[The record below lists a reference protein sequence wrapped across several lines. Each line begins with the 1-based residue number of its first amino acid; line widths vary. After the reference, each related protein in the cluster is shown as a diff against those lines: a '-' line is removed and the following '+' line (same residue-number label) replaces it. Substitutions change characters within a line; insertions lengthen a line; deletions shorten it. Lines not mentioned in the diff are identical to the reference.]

1 MAFMRSGVRIPS
13 SPPIESMTNGGTTPA
28 IFVCIA
34 DTFQNRNF
42 DPKFPPSGVKPSLS
56 EIGYTFF
63 EIFIT
68 RNDLLAAF
76 FHLVKN
82 WNEKRCTRNEIF
94 ISINGKRLTRNKIWY
109 TRSGI
114 FTKFSGIILS
124 VSEIITSR
132 NGSGMSTDERI
143 ISQIRSGMSR
153 NEIITSRNEI
163 ICP

>member
-1 MAFMRSGVRIPS
+1 MNCHEMPFMRSGVRIPS

-28 IFVCIA
+28 VFVCIA

-76 FHLVKN
+76 FHLVRN
-82 WNEKRCTRNEIF
+82 WNEKRCTRNGIF
-94 ISINGKRLTRNKIWY
+94 ISINGKRLTGNEIWY
-109 TRSGI
+109 TRNGI
-114 FTKFSGIILS
+114 FIKLFEIILS
-124 VSEIITSR
+124 
-132 NGSGMSTDERI
+132 G
-143 ISQIRSGMSR
+143 
-153 NEIITSRNEI
+153 NEIFL
-163 ICP
+163 